1 VELDVRAD
9 EVGSNVGSTDLAAKH
24 QKSAEES
31 KAAARHHDLDLPGA
45 LLTSGIGAKA

>member
-9 EVGSNVGSTDLAAKH
+9 EVGSTDLAAKH